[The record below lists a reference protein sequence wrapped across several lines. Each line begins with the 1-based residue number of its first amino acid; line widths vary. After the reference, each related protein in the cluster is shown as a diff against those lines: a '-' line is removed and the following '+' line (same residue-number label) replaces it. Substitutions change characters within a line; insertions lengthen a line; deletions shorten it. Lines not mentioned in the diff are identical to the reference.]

1 MDHIFDA
8 IEQEK
13 NKQFLLRVS
22 YMEIYN
28 DEVSDL
34 LAPKQSR
41 KDSKTDR
48 KSKGLRI
55 LDDEDGAV
63 SSQASNH
70 AKRFQSYFFWW
81 ILWCLKDDARLI
93 FGTTWIFPRVLVLQF
108 AIMILSIKFG
118 M

>member
-1 MDHIFDA
+1 MILDSFCATHWIDIKCESPSIQISGIIREAVDHIFDA

-41 KDSKTDR
+41 KDTKTDR

-63 SSQASNH
+63 NIEG
-70 AKRFQSYFFWW
+70 K
-81 ILWCLKDDARLI
+81 
-93 FGTTWIFPRVLVLQF
+93 
-108 AIMILSIKFG
+108 
-118 M
+118 

>member
-1 MDHIFDA
+1 
-8 IEQEK
+8 
-13 NKQFLLRVS
+13 
-22 YMEIYN
+22 MEIYN

-63 SSQASNH
+63 NIEGKYQN
-70 AKRFQSYFFWW
+70 QGP
-81 ILWCLKDDARLI
+81 C
-93 FGTTWIFPRVLVLQF
+93 
-108 AIMILSIKFG
+108 
-118 M
+118 

>member
-63 SSQASNH
+63 NIEG
-70 AKRFQSYFFWW
+70 K
-81 ILWCLKDDARLI
+81 
-93 FGTTWIFPRVLVLQF
+93 
-108 AIMILSIKFG
+108 
-118 M
+118 